1 LAKTPALGAVGLPA
15 AILILLILTFHLLSW
30 GYLRH
35 TMRLAAIQKQLSAQ
49 ALAAGAT
56 EEVTQDTAT
65 ERELTTISTR
75 VGPEKQSTPK
85 SGYVPLMGDGDG
97 TSCPSQ
103 LTTQVT
109 ETSDLASVS
118 SDQERIALLINPV
131 DVSQQAQ
138 QRGEAEGAQSASEGA
153 GGSVL
158 HSGRSESE
166 RPLLIASESTF
177 SESRLDDGSKLEVDD
192 EGHSN
197 PLMTSFT
204 EDGDSKK
211 MANSSVGA
219 LSVTEATHN
228 PVC

>member
-1 LAKTPALGAVGLPA
+1 
-15 AILILLILTFHLLSW
+15 
-30 GYLRH
+30 
-35 TMRLAAIQKQLSAQ
+35 MRLAAIQKQLSAQ
-49 ALAAGAT
+49 ALAAGST
-56 EEVTQDTAT
+56 EEATQDTVT

-75 VGPEKQSTPK
+75 IGPEKQSTPK

-138 QRGEAEGAQSASEGA
+138 RGEAEGAQSASEGA

-192 EGHSN
+192 QGHSN

-219 LSVTEATHN
+219 LSVMEATQN